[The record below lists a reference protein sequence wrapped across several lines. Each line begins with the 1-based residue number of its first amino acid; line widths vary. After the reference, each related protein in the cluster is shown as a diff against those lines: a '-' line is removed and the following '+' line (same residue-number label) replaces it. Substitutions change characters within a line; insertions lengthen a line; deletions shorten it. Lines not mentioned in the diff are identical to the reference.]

1 MMVRLRE
8 VGNSMTMT
16 IPKIIVKEMNLF
28 QGMEVSV
35 ETADDAIMVKP
46 VKQQEKVTIK
56 SLFSGYKGTY
66 KPTEIDWGEDRGNEV
81 W

>member
-35 ETADDAIMVKP
+35 ETKDDAIMVKP
-46 VKQQEKVTIK
+46 VKQQKKVTIK

-66 KPTEIDWGEDRGNEV
+66 KPAEIDWGEDRGNEV